1 MTRDDIFAYVMRK
14 YGVSPDYPFDKD
26 FKSAVM
32 RHSGN
37 GKWFALIMPV
47 RADRLGHESSGY
59 VDVVTVKS
67 EPMLID
73 SFIAH
78 EGFHRAYHMNKTMWL
93 TIELIDAV
101 PDEKIKDLIGMSYDM
116 TDVKKKKRS

>member
-1 MTRDDIFAYVMRK
+1 MTREDIFAYVKRK

-47 RADRLGHESSGY
+47 RADRLVHC
-59 VDVVTVKS
+59 T
-67 EPMLID
+67 
-73 SFIAH
+73 
-78 EGFHRAYHMNKTMWL
+78 
-93 TIELIDAV
+93 
-101 PDEKIKDLIGMSYDM
+101 
-116 TDVKKKKRS
+116 

>member
-101 PDEKIKDLIGMSYDM
+101 TDEKIKDLIGMSYDM

>member
-1 MTRDDIFAYVMRK
+1 MTREDIFAYVKRK

-47 RADRLGHESSGY
+47 RADRLGHEGSGY

>member
-78 EGFHRAYHMNKTMWL
+78 EGFHRAYHMNKTLWL

>member
-101 PDEKIKDLIGMSYDM
+101 PDEKIKELIDMSYDM